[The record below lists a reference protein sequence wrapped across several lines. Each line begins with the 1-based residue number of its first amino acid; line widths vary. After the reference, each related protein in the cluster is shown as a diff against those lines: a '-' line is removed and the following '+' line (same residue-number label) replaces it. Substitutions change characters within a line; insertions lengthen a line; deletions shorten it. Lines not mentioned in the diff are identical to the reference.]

1 LQTGV
6 VTNVI
11 VDTFTISEPF
21 GYEFYQGDSSYNQN
35 YDDMVFD
42 VLHYK
47 YERVEADLF
56 VSPDGDDNNS
66 GLTGGEPLRTLN
78 HALQIISA
86 DAERP
91 RTIYLANGIYSSLI
105 NEQRFP
111 VSLRSYVS
119 IIGESA
125 ENTIIDLGA
134 GHQGFALDLF
144 GDLGYDL
151 KNFTVRNGFIDNDD
165 SFYNMLFY
173 PLNSNFSPEPVL
185 MENLIIENNVYD
197 FLIFSST
204 INITLRNII
213 FRNNTY
219 NVPNDYNTNCVSFS
233 TVVYYQV
240 SSDILIEN
248 CRFIDNQ
255 SGALGL
261 MGDGVPDPSSHQV
274 DIINCEFSGS
284 ENIYM
289 DFLDPPFGVNI
300 VCYGGMELN
309 IVNCTFTDNYL
320 SGANMSN
327 APIRLDYGS
336 YVEIINSIIY
346 GIDSHSL
353 AILGYNN
360 PPPVVHV
367 HHSIIENGMSGI
379 ITGGSYYLNWDNETT
394 WDVDP
399 LFMNEGDYPYSL
411 QEGSPAID
419 MGTLNLPE
427 GVVLPEY
434 DLAGNPR
441 ILGNG
446 IDLGAYEYNPFSQP
460 PVSTDGEPGDPGLVY
475 YPNPV
480 RLNKGREA
488 VYIAFRSSRGDKES
502 KLGIF
507 NIRGQ
512 KVWEQDI
519 ETGTG
524 GIRWD
529 CSDMNGRKL
538 AAGIYFLRIS
548 QDGRFLEQGKLT
560 ILK

>member
-91 RTIYLANGIYSSLI
+91 RTIYLADGIYSSLI

-111 VSLRSYVS
+111 VSMRAYVS
-119 IIGESA
+119 LIGESR
-125 ENTIIDLGA
+125 ENTIIDLSIGN
-134 GHQGFALDLF
+134 QGFIVDLF
-144 GDLGYDL
+144 SEMGYEI
-151 KNFTVRNGFIDNDD
+151 KNLTIRNGNTNYDD
-165 SFYNMLFY
+165 LFFSQGIN
-173 PLNSNFSPEPVL
+173 LRNSSNYSGPVL
-185 MENLIIENNVYD
+185 LESLLIVNNDIAQFIIV
-197 FLIFSST
+197 SNM
-204 INITLRNII
+204 NITLRNII
-213 FRNNTY
+213 FNDNTY
-219 NVPNDYNTNCVSFS
+219 STEDVTCFLSFDYNK
-233 TVVYYQV
+233 YQGENRNV
-240 SSDILIEN
+240 LIEN
-248 CRFIDNQ
+248 CLVNNNE
-255 SGALGL
+255 LGL
-261 MGDGVPDPSSHQV
+261 LNLVGLEFAEPENLRI
-274 DIINCEFSGS
+274 DIINSEFSDNVSNTNHTWLFTEGLS
-284 ENIYM
+284 IT
-289 DFLDPPFGVNI
+289 GV
-300 VCYGGMELN
+300 GAKDLN
-309 IVNCTFTDNYL
+309 VINCTFAENFMYGI
-320 SGANMSN
+320 SPGN
-327 APIRLDYGS
+327 APVKVFFG
-336 YVEIINSIIY
+336 VEAELINNIFYNNSDHSVIIDGEPGFETILNMNYNIMEN
-346 GIDSHSL
+346 GIDGVL
-353 AILGYNN
+353 A
-360 PPPVVHV
+360 
-367 HHSIIENGMSGI
+367 
-379 ITGGSYYLNWDNETT
+379 TGPYVLNWDNETT